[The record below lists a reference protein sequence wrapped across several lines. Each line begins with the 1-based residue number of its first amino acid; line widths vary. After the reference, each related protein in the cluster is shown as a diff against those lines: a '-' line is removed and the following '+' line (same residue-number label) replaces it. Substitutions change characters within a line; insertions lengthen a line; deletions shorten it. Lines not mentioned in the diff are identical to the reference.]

1 MNATA
6 LNPRRERALALARH
20 ARHSSLHRNSA
31 WIMLTIVV
39 TSCLGY
45 AYWVAV
51 ARIFPPHQVGLAT
64 GLVSLMI
71 VTAIVAN
78 FGTAPVL
85 VQRLPRCQSI
95 ESWSATLS
103 ASLVGGA
110 ILGGL
115 AGAAVLALLPLLSHQ
130 LAAAQRDPLL
140 AALFVAGTIACVAS
154 MILDYAFIAERRS
167 RSMSSRGAI
176 FALVKIPLVLVPA
189 LVFNVADGTT
199 VIFASWFAAYAIS
212 CLLALTVML
221 PSLRP
226 GFRLRIR
233 GVGGELRGAA
243 HMLAGNHFITLGNAL
258 PLYLLPVI
266 VVSRL
271 SSTANAYFYITWMVG
286 GIFFMISSSIGSSL
300 FAEGSNDP
308 AAIAVAAR
316 SSVRFTAL
324 LLAPA
329 MAVVFVAGES
339 ILGLFGPDYAAHGTH
354 LLWILAVAAIPDA
367 ITNLYVPVLRVRRR
381 LRSAALLTMGMALA
395 TIAAA
400 WIVAPSL
407 KLVGIGVVW
416 LLGQALGSAW
426 VAWDILAARRRR
438 VSREAAC
445 HS

>member
-1 MNATA
+1 VSATA
-6 LNPRRERALALARH
+6 VNPGRDRVLALARH

-51 ARIFPPHQVGLAT
+51 ARIFPAHQVGLAT
-64 GLVSLMI
+64 GLVSLMT
-71 VTAIVAN
+71 VTAITAS

-85 VQRLPRCQSI
+85 VQRLPRCDSV
-95 ESWSATLS
+95 ESWSTTLS

-110 ILGGL
+110 VLGAV
-115 AGAAVLALLPLLSHQ
+115 AGAVVLGALPLLSHQ
-130 LAAAQRDPLL
+130 LAAARHDPLL
-140 AALFVAGTIACVAS
+140 AVLFVAGTIACIAS
-154 MILDYAFIAERRS
+154 MILDYAFIAERSS

-189 LVFNVADGTT
+189 LVFNVTDGTT

-212 CLLALTVML
+212 CLLALTVLL
-221 PSLRP
+221 PSVRP
-226 GFRLRIR
+226 GFRLRVR
-233 GVGGELRGAA
+233 GVGRELRGAA
-243 HMLAGNHFITLGNAL
+243 HMLAGNHLITLGNAL

-266 VVSRL
+266 VVTRL

-308 AAIAVAAR
+308 TAIATAAR
-316 SSVRFTAL
+316 SSARLTAL
-324 LLAPA
+324 LLLPA
-329 MAVVFVAGES
+329 MLLVFVAGGW
-339 ILGLFGPDYAAHGTH
+339 ILGLFGPAYAAHGTH
-354 LLWILAVAAIPDA
+354 LLWILALAAIPDA
-367 ITNLYVPVLRVRRR
+367 ITNLYVPVLRVRQR
-381 LRSAALLTMGMALA
+381 LRSAALLTMSMAAA

-400 WIVAPSL
+400 WLVAPSL

-416 LLGQALGSAW
+416 LLGQAIGSAW
-426 VAWDILAARRRR
+426 VAWDIFAVRRRSAR
-438 VSREAAC
+438 EEAAC